1 VTRPPWEVADVI
13 RIAGS
18 RFRERYG
25 ASLTWP
31 QVKVLRAIA
40 RCRTAA
46 LGGHLDVCT
55 GCGYLSGISYNSC
68 RNRHCPKCQTGAR
81 EKWLAKRRQELLPVN
96 YFHLV
101 FSVPHLLAPLMWQNK
116 KALFTLLFDAAAAS
130 LLKVAAAQSISVP
143 RSAFSA
149 SCTPGDRLCSRIL
162 TFTVLCRAEGCRP
175 IMDVGVPR
183 PPTFSYRSE
192 FSAVSFAGSSWPD
205 CDALFELTN

>member
-1 VTRPPWEVADVI
+1 MADVI

-25 ASLTWP
+25 SSLTWP

-55 GCGYLSGISYNSC
+55 GCGYITGISYNSC

-81 EKWLAKRRQELLPVN
+81 DTWLAKRQQELLPVN

-101 FSVPHLLAPLMWQNK
+101 FSVPHLLVPLMWQNK
-116 KALFTLLFDAAAAS
+116 KILFSLLFDASAA
-130 LLKVAAAQSISVP
+130 
-143 RSAFSA
+143 
-149 SCTPGDRLCSRIL
+149 T
-162 TFTVLCRAEGCRP
+162 
-175 IMDVGVPR
+175 
-183 PPTFSYRSE
+183 
-192 FSAVSFAGSSWPD
+192 
-205 CDALFELTN
+205 

>member
-1 VTRPPWEVADVI
+1 MTRPPWEVADVI

-46 LGGHLDVCT
+46 LGGHLDACT
-55 GCGYLSGISYNSC
+55 GCGYVAGISYNSC

-81 EKWLAKRRQELLPVN
+81 EKWLAKRQQELLPVN

-101 FSVPHLLAPLMWQNK
+101 FDTASQREAESSSHPARGMLSNDPEALQLASDGIDAFMVRTAQRILDERSSEIAFNYCPRCGAFAKTPRARQRRFCRHDWHS
-116 KALFTLLFDAAAAS
+116 AAATC
-130 LLKVAAAQSISVP
+130 K
-143 RSAFSA
+143 
-149 SCTPGDRLCSRIL
+149 
-162 TFTVLCRAEGCRP
+162 
-175 IMDVGVPR
+175 
-183 PPTFSYRSE
+183 
-192 FSAVSFAGSSWPD
+192 
-205 CDALFELTN
+205 